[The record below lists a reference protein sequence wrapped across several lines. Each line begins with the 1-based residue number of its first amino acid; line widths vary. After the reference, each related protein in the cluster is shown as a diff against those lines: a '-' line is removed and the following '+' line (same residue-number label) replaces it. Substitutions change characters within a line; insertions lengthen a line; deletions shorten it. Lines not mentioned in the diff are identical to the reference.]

1 MKGLRFYL
9 AGVPALLVT
18 GVTLFFLLAAVSNA
32 AIVSQPGDLLYA
44 LRAPA
49 LQLQLSLTNDPAARQ
64 ILEQQ
69 PAPLPE
75 NLLLAPP
82 AIQPTTIQEPTR
94 NSAPAIR
101 AEDPPTNPV
110 HANQNPSE
118 DKSKPKLDDNPKDK
132 NSAPSSP
139 TSDDDDDEPGDD
151 KGGDHTG
158 DDNTNGDDK
167 GRDDESGSGKSGS
180 GKSGS
185 GKSGSG
191 KGGEGK

>member
-101 AEDPPTNPV
+101 ADDQPANPV
-110 HANQNPSE
+110 QSNQNTPD
-118 DKSKPKLDDNPKDK
+118 DKFKPKPDDDSKNK

-139 TSDDDDDEPGDD
+139 TSDDDDEPGDD

-167 GRDDESGSGKSGS
+167 RGDDESGSGKNGS
-180 GKSGS
+180 GKG
-185 GKSGSG
+185 GSG